1 MISNSILKVWEGQG
15 TWVDFGKLKIV
26 WDILPEEKKNN
37 FQSNIRQKCQKGR
50 FYGKFFALNF

>member
-26 WDILPEEKKNN
+26 WDILPEEMKTIFSQILGKNAKKVD
-37 FQSNIRQKCQKGR
+37 FMES
-50 FYGKFFALNF
+50 FLH